1 MNRYSIGSIIGILVL
16 WELLVRGLEI
26 PKFLLPAPSTIIS
39 YSVTKARLLATHTVI
54 TLLEAGVGFLIGSL
68 SAILTSIFFL
78 WFRPLKEMFYP
89 YAVILN
95 STPIV
100 AIAAPIVI
108 IFGSGMWSKVI
119 TAIICVFFPVLGP
132 TFKALASAGA
142 SEMKWMDSYCASR
155 WQKFWYLQFPFAL
168 PQVFASF
175 KVAWTLAVIGAVV
188 GEVFGAYR
196 GLGFLIVDAIYI
208 MDTPRVFASIIAC
221 SLLGLSFVGILT
233 LVEKKA
239 IAWHIS
245 EERR

>member
-1 MNRYSIGSIIGILVL
+1 MNRYSVGSIVGILLL
-16 WELLVRGLEI
+16 WELLVRWLEI
-26 PKFLLPAPSTIIS
+26 PKYLLPTP
-39 YSVTKARLLATHTVI
+39 TVI
-54 TLLEAGVGFLIGSL
+54 TSYIVAKFQLLASHTLFIVGSL
-68 SAILTSIFFL
+68 SAIVTAVLFL
-78 WFRPLKEMFYP
+78 WSRPLKEMFYP

-108 IFGSGMWSKVI
+108 VFGSGMSSKIV
-119 TAIICVFFPVLGP
+119 TAVICVFFPVLGP
-132 TFKALASAGA
+132 TFKALASVGA
-142 SEMKWMDSYCASR
+142 TEMKWMDSYHSSG
-155 WQKFWYLQFPFAL
+155 WQKFRYLQFPFAL
-168 PQVFASF
+168 PQIFASF

-221 SLLGLSFVGILT
+221 SLLGLSFVGIIT
-233 LVEKKA
+233 LIEKKML
-239 IAWHIS
+239 AWHIS